1 MLLLQLV
8 IIIILLHAK
17 FPQFDWLKVVVFQL
31 TLKYLQV
38 QITNL
43 LRVAV

>member
-1 MLLLQLV
+1 MRNFCNL
-8 IIIILLHAK
+8 IA
-17 FPQFDWLKVVVFQL
+17 LKVVVFQL

-43 LRVAV
+43 LLVAV